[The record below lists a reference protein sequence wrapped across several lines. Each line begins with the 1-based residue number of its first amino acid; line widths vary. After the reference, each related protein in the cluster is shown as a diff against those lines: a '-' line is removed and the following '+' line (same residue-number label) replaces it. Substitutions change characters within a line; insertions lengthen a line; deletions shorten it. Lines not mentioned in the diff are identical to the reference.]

1 MKWSSRVNSGLGG
14 GVVCLTEQTLEAGFM
29 EAEGC
34 GSIVKKKTFKCKQ
47 AGYFLSCEG
56 DEKGD

>member
-34 GSIVKKKTFKCKQ
+34 GSIVKKKPSNVNRQGTF
-47 AGYFLSCEG
+47 
-56 DEKGD
+56 

>member
-1 MKWSSRVNSGLGG
+1 MKWSPRVNSGLGG

-34 GSIVKKKTFKCKQ
+34 GSIVKKKKPSNVNRQSTF
-47 AGYFLSCEG
+47 
-56 DEKGD
+56 